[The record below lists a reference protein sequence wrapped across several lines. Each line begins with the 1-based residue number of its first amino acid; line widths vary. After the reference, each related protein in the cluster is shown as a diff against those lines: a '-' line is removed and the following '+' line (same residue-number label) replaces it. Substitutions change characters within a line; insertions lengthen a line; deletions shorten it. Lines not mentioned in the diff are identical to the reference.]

1 MKISTS
7 IDILANPNSIFPWIA
22 QPDKA
27 MLWQKDIKG
36 GKIITETPEKIGTTF
51 KEEIEQDGKRLT
63 MHGEITKY
71 IQDKQIS
78 FHLESKIHSFDI
90 NYSIAGKAEKSI
102 FSIDLDIKWKF
113 PMNIIFLLSGNRI
126 KEGILK
132 QTKSELVELK
142 RLCENNSSN

>member
-7 IDILANPNSIFPWIA
+7 IDILASPNSIFPWIA

-27 MLWQKDIKG
+27 MLWQKDVKG
-36 GKIITETPEKIGTTF
+36 GEIITETPEKTGTTF
-51 KEEIEQDGKRLT
+51 REEIEQDGKRLT
-63 MHGEITKY
+63 MQGEIIKY

-78 FHLESKIHSFDI
+78 FHLESKIHSFDV
-90 NYSIAGKAEKSI
+90 NYLISGKAEKSI

-132 QTKSELVELK
+132 QTKLELAELK
-142 RLCENNSSN
+142 RLCENK